1 MKIKDKL
8 FVTNLTYQ
16 AFYLADNKDDIKQIE
31 NLEYLEDLSDDKW
44 AIFLMFD
51 IIGLEK
57 LDNESLENDGIVLL
71 TYSEIPSKELRFD
84 GMQGTQIKSDGSIKK
99 KYGMT
104 LPKEIDLTSI
114 ENIYLKILYIPDIFG
129 ESPTFA
135 DHFRYML
142 NETENELAK
151 ISFPLPFLKRGGVN
165 EW

>member
-1 MKIKDKL
+1 MKINDNL

-16 AFYLADNKDDIKQIE
+16 AFYLGDNEGDFKHIK
-31 NLEYLEDLSDDKW
+31 NLDYLEDLSDDKW
-44 AIFLMFD
+44 VIFLMFD

-57 LDNESLENDGIVLL
+57 LDDESLENDGIVLL

-99 KYGMT
+99 NYGMA
-104 LPKEIDLTSI
+104 LPKEIDLTNI
-114 ENIYLKILYIPDIFG
+114 ENINLKILYIPDIFG

-135 DHFRYML
+135 DHFHYML

-151 ISFPLPFLKRGGVN
+151 ISFPLPLLKRGGIN
-165 EW
+165 ER